1 MKASKRLFLL
11 LATAGVTLGAQH
23 ALAANDAAPLKGC
36 AAKVANIEKELGIA
50 KSRGQT
56 RKAKGLEEALSAA
69 KSCDDQALTAEREKK
84 VRDATNKVSVR
95 DAELQEEIRE
105 GDKKDI
111 AKARK
116 KLAEA
121 QRELT
126 AAKAELQ
133 R

>member
-1 MKASKRLFLL
+1 MSRLLGL
-11 LATAGVTLGAQH
+11 LATAGL
-23 ALAANDAAPLKGC
+23 ALTAHLAVAANDAAPLKGC
-36 AAKVANIEKELGIA
+36 AAKVANIENELILA

-56 RKAKGLEEALSAA
+56 RKAKGLEDALSAA
-69 KSCDDQALTAEREKK
+69 RKCDDQTLAAEREKK
-84 VRDATNKVSVR
+84 VRDATNKVSER

-105 GDKKDI
+105 GKKKDI

-121 QRELT
+121 QQELT

>member
-1 MKASKRLFLL
+1 MNATTRLFLL
-11 LATAGVTLGAQH
+11 LATAGMAFGAQQ
-23 ALAANDAAPLKGC
+23 AIAANEAAPLKGC
-36 AAKVANIEKELGIA
+36 AAKVANIENELIIA
-50 KSRGQT
+50 KSKNQT
-56 RKAKGLEEALSAA
+56 RKAKGLEDALSAA
-69 KSCDDQALTAEREKK
+69 KKCDDQTLTAEREKK
-84 VRDATNKVSVR
+84 VRDATSKVSER

-105 GDKKDI
+105 GKKKDI

-121 QRELT
+121 QQELT

>member
-1 MKASKRLFLL
+1 MTRLLTLL
-11 LATAGVTLGAQH
+11 VTTGLTLTVQLAA
-23 ALAANDAAPLKGC
+23 AANDTSALKGC
-36 AAKVANIEKELGIA
+36 AAKVANIENELIIA
-50 KSRGQT
+50 KSKGQT
-56 RKAKGLEEALSAA
+56 RKAKGLEDALSAA
-69 KSCDDQALTAEREKK
+69 KKCDDQTLTAEREKK
-84 VRDATNKVSVR
+84 VRDATSKVSER

-105 GDKKDI
+105 GKKKDI

-121 QRELT
+121 QQELT

>member
-1 MKASKRLFLL
+1 MNSPSR
-11 LATAGVTLGAQH
+11 
-23 ALAANDAAPLKGC
+23 NPRGC
-36 AAKVANIEKELGIA
+36 RARPRAWK
-50 KSRGQT
+50 T
-56 RKAKGLEEALSAA
+56 P
-69 KSCDDQALTAEREKK
+69 QARRHQQGE
-84 VRDATNKVSVR
+84 R

-105 GDKKDI
+105 GDRKDI

-121 QRELT
+121 QKELA

>member
-1 MKASKRLFLL
+1 MTRLLTLL
-11 LATAGVTLGAQH
+11 VTTGLTLTVQLAT
-23 ALAANDAAPLKGC
+23 AANDASALKGC
-36 AAKVANIEKELGIA
+36 AAKVANIENELIIA
-50 KSRGQT
+50 KSKNQT
-56 RKAKGLEEALSAA
+56 RKAKGLEDALSAA
-69 KSCDDQALTAEREKK
+69 KKCDDQTLTAEREKK
-84 VRDATNKVSVR
+84 VRDATSKVSER

-105 GDKKDI
+105 GKKKDI

-121 QRELT
+121 QQELT

>member
-1 MKASKRLFLL
+1 MTRLLTLL
-11 LATAGVTLGAQH
+11 VTTGLTLAVQLAA
-23 ALAANDAAPLKGC
+23 AANDTAALKGC
-36 AAKVANIEKELGIA
+36 SAKVANIENELIIA
-50 KSRGQT
+50 KSKNQT
-56 RKAKGLEEALSAA
+56 RKAKGLEDALSAA
-69 KSCDDQALTAEREKK
+69 KKCDDQTLAAEREKK
-84 VRDATNKVSVR
+84 VRDATSKVSER

-105 GDKKDI
+105 GKKKDI

-121 QRELT
+121 QQELT

>member
-11 LATAGVTLGAQH
+11 LATAGVTLGAQQ
-23 ALAANDAAPLKGC
+23 AIAASDATPLKGC

-69 KSCDDQALTAEREKK
+69 KTCDDQTLTAEREKK
-84 VRDATNKVSVR
+84 VRDATSKVSER

-105 GDKKDI
+105 GEKKDI